1 MSEDLEADGEIEFL
15 EEDADIVQQCVYNNE
30 DSQSY
35 LDSSQLMVVEPDDT
49 IQEESP
55 RNTLLVERVSN
66 DRRRRRR
73 RKDEEDSDYNPHDDM
88 PPKKKKRQGRP
99 RRVEVPVR
107 KIDAT
112 DRVHVTTKTTVRRY
126 EKNRKKMDIR
136 IPDYEDPLC
145 LPVRALLKE
154 EGNVQKLKNWNNLC
168 LEHFRNY
175 DLPLR
180 ADKEETVASK
190 RTVVLRNLYNNMTGK
205 TETTM
210 HSKMCVENSKGVK
223 RSEIVQAVLPKYREK
238 KVLNLYRLLES
249 KKRRSHSYKEEVILT
264 KESNKDVESLVVYKR
279 TENLSLVYKMFERK
293 GDTPEEDDRKY
304 LKEVTCCKICA
315 PCYQTS
321 WRGFNNNDK
330 KNITCQIC
338 KRPCIS
344 VYNLLSHMKCH
355 SDVDIRR
362 YKRSISRSLADAV
375 EYHYKCRICQ
385 EQFLSIRD
393 LRIHVNKH
401 KGTETFMCEVGNHLT
416 N

>member
-35 LDSSQLMVVEPDDT
+35 LDSSQLMAVEPDDT

-190 RTVVLRNLYNNMTGK
+190 RTVVLRNLYNNMTG
-205 TETTM
+205 
-210 HSKMCVENSKGVK
+210 
-223 RSEIVQAVLPKYREK
+223 R
-238 KVLNLYRLLES
+238 
-249 KKRRSHSYKEEVILT
+249 
-264 KESNKDVESLVVYKR
+264 
-279 TENLSLVYKMFERK
+279 
-293 GDTPEEDDRKY
+293 
-304 LKEVTCCKICA
+304 
-315 PCYQTS
+315 
-321 WRGFNNNDK
+321 
-330 KNITCQIC
+330 
-338 KRPCIS
+338 
-344 VYNLLSHMKCH
+344 
-355 SDVDIRR
+355 
-362 YKRSISRSLADAV
+362 
-375 EYHYKCRICQ
+375 
-385 EQFLSIRD
+385 
-393 LRIHVNKH
+393 
-401 KGTETFMCEVGNHLT
+401 
-416 N
+416 